1 MFTNESNLDRGLR
14 AVAGLALAV
23 AAFAVGAGSTMGI
36 ILIVLAV
43 ILLVTAAVGF
53 CPLYRL
59 LGLRT
64 NKEAISSTTPH

>member
-14 AVAGLALAV
+14 AVAGIVLAIT
-23 AAFAVGAGSTMGI
+23 AFAVGAGTVLGI
-36 ILIVLAV
+36 IFIALAA
-43 ILLVTAAVGF
+43 ILLVTGAVGF

-64 NKEAISSTTPH
+64 NKESVSGGVLR